1 MLYEGAGMS
10 QPTNLVSLR
19 ISEEDILLLDQRVGM
34 DGARNRSDVIRLAI
48 QQFLNGQPALP
59 DMDSVRIP
67 LGRSDKQRLGQLY
80 ELQGVTPEQ
89 AAQEGIKLYIDRAIE
104 HEQKTN
110 ILEAALDRAR
120 ASTMKREEYH
130 PWTGWERR
138 KEGMGWIGKMWTPT
152 HMEPPLHRW
161 WQRPASAVLWPYASV
176 PTLHVDEVVPTTTKT
191 PQSPWMVARETSIP
205 PQSLDLVAPQCVAQP
220 HFLRN
225 TFYSI
230 WAIAFVKFDANTLDP
245 SSKRIEYGVRRI
257 SLSGAFNSKTWSVG
271 NDSKL

>member
-1 MLYEGAGMS
+1 MCLTYCLTFAIRLYAACQVEMLYEGTGMS

-19 ISEEDILLLDQRVGM
+19 ISEEDILLLDQRIGM

-130 PWTGWERR
+130 P
-138 KEGMGWIGKMWTPT
+138 
-152 HMEPPLHRW
+152 
-161 WQRPASAVLWPYASV
+161 
-176 PTLHVDEVVPTTTKT
+176 
-191 PQSPWMVARETSIP
+191 
-205 PQSLDLVAPQCVAQP
+205 
-220 HFLRN
+220 
-225 TFYSI
+225 
-230 WAIAFVKFDANTLDP
+230 
-245 SSKRIEYGVRRI
+245 
-257 SLSGAFNSKTWSVG
+257 
-271 NDSKL
+271 